1 MLLKKA
7 KRNSQMR
14 HIFSGG
20 IFITS
25 CLGTAILCDGVKA
38 IPSPLDIDAASIRV
52 SQEKIIINSPVELE
66 RTDRIL
72 TTNSFSTTEGLAD
85 SNLPSSLENKLEK
98 SSLDTLATEKT
109 GTIST
114 LEEWKANL
122 GTTRASQLLPAGDNN
137 SPEVEKWQA
146 QASTPVDT
154 NVSPELQRLRQEFLI
169 EEPQLRQQTL
179 SAKLAE
185 FVVTPSGSISTPSAF
200 GANFG
205 QIFGGF
211 GFQSRT
217 RFTNQADGG
226 LSLGGGL
233 GDPQKIVGLD
243 VTLAI
248 LSLFDDNA
256 GRGSFSFKIH
266 RSLPEGFAVALG
278 FENAINWGGTDG
290 GSSIYGVVSKFFQLT
305 ETTKEPFSQLTLS
318 LGVGGGRFRS
328 EGAIED
334 GVNSLGVFA
343 SAGLRIVE
351 PVSAIVEWSGQ
362 DLNAGISLIPF
373 QNIPLTV
380 NLAGA
385 DLTGNAGDGARFVM
399 SIGYNYFFPR

>member
-7 KRNSQMR
+7 KRNGRIR

-20 IFITS
+20 ILITS
-25 CLGTAILCDGVKA
+25 CLGTAILCDRVKA
-38 IPSPLDIDAASIRV
+38 LPSPLDIDAASIRV

-66 RTDRIL
+66 RTERVL

-85 SNLPSSLENKLEK
+85 SNLPSSLENKLGK

-109 GTIST
+109 RTIST
-114 LEEWKANL
+114 LEEWKGNL
-122 GTTRASQLLPAGDNN
+122 GTMQASQLLPAGDNN

-146 QASTPVDT
+146 QASTPVDP
-154 NVSPELQRLRQEFLI
+154 NISPELQRLRQDFLI
-169 EEPQLRQQTL
+169 EEPRTL
-179 SAKLAE
+179 SVKLAE
-185 FVVTPSGSISTPSAF
+185 FVVAPSASISTPIGF

-226 LSLGGGL
+226 LALGVGL
-233 GDPQKIVGLD
+233 GEPQKIVGLD

-248 LSLFDDNA
+248 LSLFGDNA

-278 FENAINWGGTDG
+278 FENAIRWGETDA
-290 GSSIYGVVSKFFQLT
+290 GSSIYGVVSKFFQFT
-305 ETTKEPFSQLTLS
+305 ETTEEPFSQLTLS

-373 QNIPLTV
+373 PKV
-380 NLAGA
+380 KPNLWP
-385 DLTGNAGDGARFVM
+385 N
-399 SIGYNYFFPR
+399 

>member
-14 HIFSGG
+14 QIFSGG

-25 CLGTAILCDGVKA
+25 CVGTAILCDGVKA
-38 IPSPLDIDAASIRV
+38 IPSPLDIDAAYIRV
-52 SQEKIIINSPVELE
+52 SQEKITINSPVELE
-66 RTDRIL
+66 ITERII

-122 GTTRASQLLPAGDNN
+122 GTMQASQLLPAGDNN

-169 EEPQLRQQTL
+169 EEPQTL

-185 FVVTPSGSISTPSAF
+185 VVVAPGASISTPIGF

-211 GFQSRT
+211 AFQSRT

-226 LSLGGGL
+226 LALGVGL
-233 GDPQKIVGLD
+233 GEPQKIVGLD
-243 VTLAI
+243 VTMAI
-248 LSLFDDNA
+248 LSLFGDNA

-278 FENAINWGGTDG
+278 FENAINWGGTDA
-290 GSSIYGVVSKFFQLT
+290 GSSIYGVVSKFFQFT
-305 ETTKEPFSQLTLS
+305 ETTAEPFSQLTLS

-373 QNIPLTV
+373 PKVPLTI

>member
-25 CLGTAILCDGVKA
+25 CVGTAILCDGVKA

-137 SPEVEKWQA
+137 SPEIEKWQA

-154 NVSPELQRLRQEFLI
+154 NVSPELQRLRQDFLI

-200 GANFG
+200 GATFG

-217 RFTNQADGG
+217 RFTNEADGG
-226 LSLGGGL
+226 LALGGGL

-266 RSLPEGFAVALG
+266 RSLPESFAVALG

-305 ETTKEPFSQLTLS
+305 KTTKEPFSQLTLS

-334 GVNSLGVFA
+334 GVNSVGVFA

-373 QNIPLTV
+373 PKIPLTV

>member
-14 HIFSGG
+14 QIFSGG

-25 CLGTAILCDGVKA
+25 CLGTAILCDRVKA
-38 IPSPLDIDAASIRV
+38 LPSPLDIDAASIRV

-66 RTDRIL
+66 RTERVL

-85 SNLPSSLENKLEK
+85 SNLPSSLENKLGK

-109 GTIST
+109 RTIST

-122 GTTRASQLLPAGDNN
+122 GTTQASQLSPVGVNN

-146 QASTPVDT
+146 QASTPVDP
-154 NVSPELQRLRQEFLI
+154 NISPELQRLRQDFLI
-169 EEPQLRQQTL
+169 EEPRTL
-179 SAKLAE
+179 SVKLAE
-185 FVVTPSGSISTPSAF
+185 FVVAPSASISTPIGF

-217 RFTNQADGG
+217 RFTNEADGG
-226 LSLGGGL
+226 LALGVGL
-233 GDPQKIVGLD
+233 GEPQKIVGLD
-243 VTLAI
+243 VTMAI
-248 LSLFDDNA
+248 LSLFGDNA

-278 FENAINWGGTDG
+278 FENAIRWGETDA
-290 GSSIYGVVSKFFQLT
+290 GSSIYGVVSKFFQFT
-305 ETTKEPFSQLTLS
+305 ETTEEPFSQLTLS

>member
-1 MLLKKA
+1 VLSKKA

-14 HIFSGG
+14 QIFSGG

-38 IPSPLDIDAASIRV
+38 LPSPLDIDDASIRV
-52 SQEKIIINSPVELE
+52 SQEKIIINSPVEVE
-66 RTDRIL
+66 RTERVL
-72 TTNSFSTTEGLAD
+72 TTNSFLTTEGLAD
-85 SNLPSSLENKLEK
+85 SNLPSPLENKLEK

-109 GTIST
+109 RTIST

-122 GTTRASQLLPAGDNN
+122 GTMQASQLLPAGDNN

-154 NVSPELQRLRQEFLI
+154 NVSPELQRLRQDFLI
-169 EEPQLRQQTL
+169 EEPQTL

-185 FVVTPSGSISTPSAF
+185 FVVTPSGSISTPSGF

-226 LSLGGGL
+226 LALGVGL
-233 GDPQKIVGLD
+233 GEPQKIVGLD

-248 LSLFDDNA
+248 LSLFGDNA

-290 GSSIYGVVSKFFQLT
+290 SSSIYGVVSKFFQLT

-373 QNIPLTV
+373 PKVPLTI

>member
-20 IFITS
+20 IFIAS
-25 CLGTAILCDGVKA
+25 CVGTAILGDGVKA
-38 IPSPLDIDAASIRV
+38 LPSPLDIEDASIRV
-52 SQEKIIINSPVELE
+52 SREKIIINSPVELE

-72 TTNSFSTTEGLAD
+72 TANSFSTTEGLAD
-85 SNLPSSLENKLEK
+85 SNLPSSLENKLGK

-109 GTIST
+109 RTIST

-122 GTTRASQLLPAGDNN
+122 GTTQASQLLPVGVNN

-146 QASTPVDT
+146 QASTPVDP
-154 NVSPELQRLRQEFLI
+154 NISPELQRLRQDFLI
-169 EEPQLRQQTL
+169 EEPKTL

-185 FVVTPSGSISTPSAF
+185 FVVAPSGSISTPIGF

-211 GFQSRT
+211 AFQSRT

-226 LSLGGGL
+226 LALGGGL

-248 LSLFDDNA
+248 LSLFGDNA

-278 FENAINWGGTDG
+278 FENAIRWGGTDA
-290 GSSIYGVVSKFFQLT
+290 GSSIYGVVSKFFQFT

-373 QNIPLTV
+373 PKVPLTV

>member
-1 MLLKKA
+1 MLSKKA

-25 CLGTAILCDGVKA
+25 CVGTAILCDGVKA
-38 IPSPLDIDAASIRV
+38 LPSPLDIDAASIRV

-66 RTDRIL
+66 RTERIL

-85 SNLPSSLENKLEK
+85 SNLPSSSENKLEK

-122 GTTRASQLLPAGDNN
+122 GTMQASQLLPAGDNN

-169 EEPQLRQQTL
+169 EEPKTL

-185 FVVTPSGSISTPSAF
+185 FVVAPSASISIPIGF

-211 GFQSRT
+211 AFQSRT

-226 LSLGGGL
+226 LALGVGVGE
-233 GDPQKIVGLD
+233 PQKIVGLD
-243 VTLAI
+243 VTMAI
-248 LSLFDDNA
+248 LSLFGDNA

-266 RSLPEGFAVALG
+266 RSLPEGFAIALG
-278 FENAINWGGTDG
+278 FENAINWGGTDA
-290 GSSIYGVVSKFFQLT
+290 GSSIYGVVSKFFQFT

-385 DLTGNAGDGARFVM
+385 DLTGNAGNGARFVM

>member
-1 MLLKKA
+1 ECLKKA
-7 KRNSQMR
+7 KRTSQKR

-20 IFITS
+20 NCITS
-25 CLGTAILCDGVKA
+25 FVGTAIICDGVKA

-66 RTDRIL
+66 RTERVL

-85 SNLPSSLENKLEK
+85 SNLPSSLENKPEK

-109 GTIST
+109 RTIST

-122 GTTRASQLLPAGDNN
+122 GTTQASQLLPAGDNN

-146 QASTPVDT
+146 QASTPVDP
-154 NVSPELQRLRQEFLI
+154 NISPELQRLRQEFLI

-200 GANFG
+200 GATFG

-226 LSLGGGL
+226 LALGGGL

-248 LSLFDDNA
+248 LSLFGDNA

-266 RSLPEGFAVALG
+266 RSLPESFAVALG

-290 GSSIYGVVSKFFQLT
+290 SSSIYGVVSKFFQLT
-305 ETTKEPFSQLTLS
+305 ETTEEPFSQLTLS

-373 QNIPLTV
+373 PKVPLTI

-385 DLTGNAGDGARFVM
+385 DLTGNAGDGARVVL
-399 SIGYNYFFPR
+399 SIGYHYCFPR

>member
-20 IFITS
+20 ILITS

-38 IPSPLDIDAASIRV
+38 LPSPLDIDAASIRV

-66 RTDRIL
+66 RTERVL

-85 SNLPSSLENKLEK
+85 SNLPSSLENKLGK

-109 GTIST
+109 RTIST

-122 GTTRASQLLPAGDNN
+122 GTTQASQLSPVGVNN

-146 QASTPVDT
+146 QASTPVDP
-154 NVSPELQRLRQEFLI
+154 NISPELQRLRQEFLI
-169 EEPQLRQQTL
+169 GEPQLTLQTL

-200 GANFG
+200 GATFG

-226 LSLGGGL
+226 LALGGGL

-248 LSLFDDNA
+248 LSLFGDNA

-266 RSLPEGFAVALG
+266 RSLPESFAVALG

-290 GSSIYGVVSKFFQLT
+290 SSSIYGVVSKFFQLT

>member
-1 MLLKKA
+1 MFLKKA
-7 KRNSQMR
+7 KRNGQIR

-25 CLGTAILCDGVKA
+25 CFGIAILCDGVKA
-38 IPSPLDIDAASIRV
+38 IPYPLDIDAASIRV
-52 SQEKIIINSPVELE
+52 SQEKITINSPVELE
-66 RTDRIL
+66 RTERVL

-85 SNLPSSLENKLEK
+85 SNLPSSLENKLGK

-109 GTIST
+109 RTIST
-114 LEEWKANL
+114 LEEWKGNL
-122 GTTRASQLLPAGDNN
+122 GTTQASQLLPAEDNN
-137 SPEVEKWQA
+137 SPEVGKWQA

-169 EEPQLRQQTL
+169 EEPQTL

-200 GANFG
+200 GATFG

-226 LSLGGGL
+226 LALGGGL

-248 LSLFDDNA
+248 LSLFGDNA

-278 FENAINWGGTDG
+278 FENAIHWGGTDA
-290 GSSIYGVVSKFFQLT
+290 GSSIYGVVSKFFQFT

-373 QNIPLTV
+373 PKVPLTV

>member
-1 MLLKKA
+1 VLSKKA
-7 KRNSQMR
+7 KRNNQMR
-14 HIFSGG
+14 QIFSGG

-38 IPSPLDIDAASIRV
+38 LPSPLDIDAASIRV
-52 SQEKIIINSPVELE
+52 SQEKITINSPVELE
-66 RTDRIL
+66 RTERVL
-72 TTNSFSTTEGLAD
+72 TTNSFLTTEGLAD
-85 SNLPSSLENKLEK
+85 RNLPSSSENKLEK
-98 SSLDTLATEKT
+98 SSRDTLATEKT
-109 GTIST
+109 RTIST
-114 LEEWKANL
+114 LEEWKGNL
-122 GTTRASQLLPAGDNN
+122 GTMQASQLLPAGDNN
-137 SPEVEKWQA
+137 SPEVKKWQA

-154 NVSPELQRLRQEFLI
+154 NVSPELQRLRQDFLI
-169 EEPQLRQQTL
+169 EEPKTL

-185 FVVTPSGSISTPSAF
+185 FVVAPAASISTPIGF

-226 LSLGGGL
+226 LALGVGL
-233 GDPQKIVGLD
+233 GEPQKIVGLD

-248 LSLFDDNA
+248 LSLFGDNA

-278 FENAINWGGTDG
+278 FENAIRWGGTDA
-290 GSSIYGVVSKFFQLT
+290 GSSIYGVVSKFFQFT

-373 QNIPLTV
+373 PKIPLTV

>member
-25 CLGTAILCDGVKA
+25 CVGTAILGDGVKA
-38 IPSPLDIDAASIRV
+38 LPSPLDIDAASIRV
-52 SQEKIIINSPVELE
+52 SQEKIIINSPVKLE
-66 RTDRIL
+66 RTERVL

-85 SNLPSSLENKLEK
+85 NNLPSSLENKLEK

-109 GTIST
+109 RTIAT

-122 GTTRASQLLPAGDNN
+122 GTMQASQLLPAGDNN

-154 NVSPELQRLRQEFLI
+154 NVSPELQRLRQDFLI
-169 EEPQLRQQTL
+169 EEPGTL

-185 FVVTPSGSISTPSAF
+185 FVVAPSASISTPIGF

-226 LSLGGGL
+226 LALGVGL
-233 GDPQKIVGLD
+233 GEPQKIVGLD

-248 LSLFDDNA
+248 LSLFGDNA

-278 FENAINWGGTDG
+278 FENAIRWGETDA

-373 QNIPLTV
+373 PKVPLTV

>member
-1 MLLKKA
+1 VLLKKA
-7 KRNSQMR
+7 KRNGRIR

-20 IFITS
+20 ILITS
-25 CLGTAILCDGVKA
+25 CVGTAILCDRVKA
-38 IPSPLDIDAASIRV
+38 LPSPLDIDAASIRV

-66 RTDRIL
+66 RRERVL
-72 TTNSFSTTEGLAD
+72 TTNSFSTTEGLTD
-85 SNLPSSLENKLEK
+85 SNLALSLENKPDK
-98 SSLDTLATEKT
+98 SSRDTLATEKT
-109 GTIST
+109 RTIST

-122 GTTRASQLLPAGDNN
+122 GTMQASQLLPAGDNS

-154 NVSPELQRLRQEFLI
+154 NVSPELQRLRQDFLI
-169 EEPQLRQQTL
+169 EEPKTL

-185 FVVTPSGSISTPSAF
+185 FVVAPSGSISTPIGF

-211 GFQSRT
+211 AFQSRT

-226 LSLGGGL
+226 LALGVGL
-233 GDPQKIVGLD
+233 GERQKIVGLD

-248 LSLFDDNA
+248 LSLFGDNA

-278 FENAINWGGTDG
+278 FENAIRWGGTDA
-290 GSSIYGVVSKFFQLT
+290 GSSIYGVVSKFFQFT

-373 QNIPLTV
+373 PKVPLTV

>member
-7 KRNSQMR
+7 KRNGRIR

-20 IFITS
+20 ILITS
-25 CLGTAILCDGVKA
+25 CVGTAILCDRVKA
-38 IPSPLDIDAASIRV
+38 LPSPLDIDAASIRV

-66 RTDRIL
+66 RTERVL

-122 GTTRASQLLPAGDNN
+122 GTMQASQLLPAGDNN

-169 EEPQLRQQTL
+169 EEPQTL

-185 FVVTPSGSISTPSAF
+185 VVVAPGASISTPIGF
-200 GANFG
+200 GASLG

-211 GFQSRT
+211 AFQSRT

-226 LSLGGGL
+226 LALGVGL
-233 GDPQKIVGLD
+233 GEPQKIVGLD
-243 VTLAI
+243 VTMAI
-248 LSLFDDNA
+248 LSLFGDNA

-278 FENAINWGGTDG
+278 FENAINWGGTDA
-290 GSSIYGVVSKFFQLT
+290 GSSIYGVVSKFFQFT

-373 QNIPLTV
+373 PKVPLTI

>member
-1 MLLKKA
+1 VLSKKA
-7 KRNSQMR
+7 KRNNQMR
-14 HIFSGG
+14 QIFSGG
-20 IFITS
+20 IFMAS

-38 IPSPLDIDAASIRV
+38 LPSPLDIDAASIRV

-66 RTDRIL
+66 RRERVL
-72 TTNSFSTTEGLAD
+72 TTNSFLTTEGLAD
-85 SNLPSSLENKLEK
+85 RNLPSPLENKLEK

-109 GTIST
+109 RTIST

-122 GTTRASQLLPAGDNN
+122 GTMQASQLLPAGDNN

-154 NVSPELQRLRQEFLI
+154 NVSPELQRLRQDFLI
-169 EEPQLRQQTL
+169 EEPQTL

-185 FVVTPSGSISTPSAF
+185 FVVTPSGSISTPSGF

-226 LSLGGGL
+226 LALGVGL
-233 GDPQKIVGLD
+233 GEPQKIVGLD

-248 LSLFDDNA
+248 LSLFGDNA

-278 FENAINWGGTDG
+278 FENAIRWGETDA
-290 GSSIYGVVSKFFQLT
+290 GSSIYGVVSKFFQFT
-305 ETTKEPFSQLTLS
+305 ETTEEPFSQLTLS

-373 QNIPLTV
+373 PKVPLTI

>member
-25 CLGTAILCDGVKA
+25 CVGTAILCDGVKA
-38 IPSPLDIDAASIRV
+38 LPSPLDIDAASIRV
-52 SQEKIIINSPVELE
+52 SQEKITINSPVELE
-66 RTDRIL
+66 RTERVL

-85 SNLPSSLENKLEK
+85 SNLPSSLENKLGK

-109 GTIST
+109 RTIST

-122 GTTRASQLLPAGDNN
+122 GTTQASQLLPAGDNN

-154 NVSPELQRLRQEFLI
+154 NVSPELQRLRQDFLI
-169 EEPQLRQQTL
+169 EEPKTL

-185 FVVTPSGSISTPSAF
+185 FVVAPSASISIPIGF

-226 LSLGGGL
+226 LALGVGL
-233 GDPQKIVGLD
+233 GEPQKIVGLD
-243 VTLAI
+243 VTMAI
-248 LSLFDDNA
+248 LSLFGDNA

-278 FENAINWGGTDG
+278 FENAINWGGTDA
-290 GSSIYGVVSKFFQLT
+290 GSSIYGVVSKFFQFT

-385 DLTGNAGDGARFVM
+385 DLTGNAGNGARFVM

>member
-1 MLLKKA
+1 MLFKKA

-14 HIFSGG
+14 QIFSGG

-25 CLGTAILCDGVKA
+25 CVGTAILCDGVKA
-38 IPSPLDIDAASIRV
+38 IPSPLDIDAAYIRV
-52 SQEKIIINSPVELE
+52 SQEKITINSPVELE

-122 GTTRASQLLPAGDNN
+122 GTTQASQLLPVGVNN

-146 QASTPVDT
+146 QASTPVDP
-154 NVSPELQRLRQEFLI
+154 NISPELQRLRQEFLI
-169 EEPQLRQQTL
+169 EEPQTL

-185 FVVTPSGSISTPSAF
+185 VVVAPSASISTPIGF

-226 LSLGGGL
+226 LALGVGL
-233 GDPQKIVGLD
+233 GEPQKIVGLD
-243 VTLAI
+243 VTMAI
-248 LSLFDDNA
+248 LSLFGDNA

-278 FENAINWGGTDG
+278 FENAINWGGTDA

-373 QNIPLTV
+373 PKVPLTI

>member
-14 HIFSGG
+14 QIFSGG

-25 CLGTAILCDGVKA
+25 CVGTAILCDGVKA
-38 IPSPLDIDAASIRV
+38 LPSPLDIDAASIRV
-52 SQEKIIINSPVELE
+52 SQEKITINSPVELE
-66 RTDRIL
+66 ITERII

-85 SNLPSSLENKLEK
+85 SNLPLSLENKLEK

-122 GTTRASQLLPAGDNN
+122 GTTQASQLLPAGGNN

-169 EEPQLRQQTL
+169 EEPKTL

-185 FVVTPSGSISTPSAF
+185 FVVAPSASISIPIGF

-211 GFQSRT
+211 AFQSRT

-226 LSLGGGL
+226 LALGVGL
-233 GDPQKIVGLD
+233 GEPQKIVGLD
-243 VTLAI
+243 VTMAI
-248 LSLFDDNA
+248 LSLFGDNA

-278 FENAINWGGTDG
+278 FENAINWGGTDA
-290 GSSIYGVVSKFFQLT
+290 GSSIYGVVSKFFQFT

-385 DLTGNAGDGARFVM
+385 DLTGNAGNGARFVM

>member
-7 KRNSQMR
+7 KRNGRIR

-20 IFITS
+20 ILITS

-38 IPSPLDIDAASIRV
+38 LPSPLDIDAASIRV

-66 RTDRIL
+66 RTERVL
-72 TTNSFSTTEGLAD
+72 TSNSFSTTEGLAD
-85 SNLPSSLENKLEK
+85 SNLPSSLENKLGK

-109 GTIST
+109 RTIST

-122 GTTRASQLLPAGDNN
+122 GTTQASQLLPVGVNN

-146 QASTPVDT
+146 QASTPVDP
-154 NVSPELQRLRQEFLI
+154 NISPELQRLRQDFLI
-169 EEPQLRQQTL
+169 EEPRTL
-179 SAKLAE
+179 SVKLAE
-185 FVVTPSGSISTPSAF
+185 FVVAPSASISTPIGF

-211 GFQSRT
+211 AFQSRT

-226 LSLGGGL
+226 LALGVGL
-233 GDPQKIVGLD
+233 GERQKIVGLD

-248 LSLFDDNA
+248 LSLFGDNA

-278 FENAINWGGTDG
+278 FENAIRWGGTDA
-290 GSSIYGVVSKFFQLT
+290 GSSIYGVVSKFFQFT
-305 ETTKEPFSQLTLS
+305 ETTEEPLSQLTLS

-362 DLNAGISLIPF
+362 DLNAGISLMPF
-373 QNIPLTV
+373 PKVPLTI

>member
-1 MLLKKA
+1 MLSKKA

-25 CLGTAILCDGVKA
+25 CVGTAILCDGVKA
-38 IPSPLDIDAASIRV
+38 LPSPLDIDAASIRV
-52 SQEKIIINSPVELE
+52 SQEKITINSPVELE
-66 RTDRIL
+66 RTERVL

-85 SNLPSSLENKLEK
+85 SNLPLSLENKLEK

-122 GTTRASQLLPAGDNN
+122 GTTQASQLLPAGDNN

-169 EEPQLRQQTL
+169 EEPKTL

-185 FVVTPSGSISTPSAF
+185 FVVAPSASISIPIGF

-211 GFQSRT
+211 AFQSRT

-226 LSLGGGL
+226 LALGVGVGE
-233 GDPQKIVGLD
+233 PQKIVGLD
-243 VTLAI
+243 VTMAI
-248 LSLFDDNA
+248 LSLFGDNA

-266 RSLPEGFAVALG
+266 RSLPEGFAIALG
-278 FENAINWGGTDG
+278 FENAINWGGTDA
-290 GSSIYGVVSKFFQLT
+290 GSSIYGVVSKFFQFT
-305 ETTKEPFSQLTLS
+305 ETTKEPFSQVRVYELLNRSRPLS
-318 LGVGGGRFRS
+318 NGRVK
-328 EGAIED
+328 I
-334 GVNSLGVFA
+334 
-343 SAGLRIVE
+343 
-351 PVSAIVEWSGQ
+351 
-362 DLNAGISLIPF
+362 
-373 QNIPLTV
+373 
-380 NLAGA
+380 
-385 DLTGNAGDGARFVM
+385 
-399 SIGYNYFFPR
+399 

>member
-1 MLLKKA
+1 MLSKKA
-7 KRNSQMR
+7 KRNNQMR
-14 HIFSGG
+14 QIFSGG
-20 IFITS
+20 IFMAS

-66 RTDRIL
+66 RRERVL

-85 SNLPSSLENKLEK
+85 RNLPSPLENKLEK

-109 GTIST
+109 RTIST
-114 LEEWKANL
+114 LEEWKGNL
-122 GTTRASQLLPAGDNN
+122 GTMQASQLLPAGDNN

-154 NVSPELQRLRQEFLI
+154 NVSPELQRLRQDFLI
-169 EEPQLRQQTL
+169 EEPKTL
-179 SAKLAE
+179 SVKLAE
-185 FVVTPSGSISTPSAF
+185 FVVAPSASISTPIGF

-226 LSLGGGL
+226 LALGVGL
-233 GDPQKIVGLD
+233 GEPQKIVGLD
-243 VTLAI
+243 VTMAI
-248 LSLFDDNA
+248 LSLFGDNA

-278 FENAINWGGTDG
+278 FENAIRWGETDA
-290 GSSIYGVVSKFFQLT
+290 GSSIYGVVSKFFQFT
-305 ETTKEPFSQLTLS
+305 ETTEEPFSQLTLS

-373 QNIPLTV
+373 PKVPLTI

>member
-52 SQEKIIINSPVELE
+52 SQEKITINSPVELE

-226 LSLGGGL
+226 LALGGGL

-248 LSLFDDNA
+248 LSLFGDNA

-334 GVNSLGVFA
+334 GVNSVGVFA

>member
-1 MLLKKA
+1 VLLKKA

-14 HIFSGG
+14 QIFSGG

-25 CLGTAILCDGVKA
+25 CVGTAILCDGVKA
-38 IPSPLDIDAASIRV
+38 IPSPLDIDAAYIRV
-52 SQEKIIINSPVELE
+52 SQEKITINSPVELE
-66 RTDRIL
+66 ITERII

-122 GTTRASQLLPAGDNN
+122 GTMQASQLLPAGDNN

-146 QASTPVDT
+146 QPSTPVDT

-169 EEPQLRQQTL
+169 EEPQTL

-185 FVVTPSGSISTPSAF
+185 VVVAPGASISTPIGF

-211 GFQSRT
+211 AFQSRT

-226 LSLGGGL
+226 LALGVGL
-233 GDPQKIVGLD
+233 GEPQKIVGLD
-243 VTLAI
+243 VTMAI
-248 LSLFDDNA
+248 LSLFGDNA

-278 FENAINWGGTDG
+278 FENAINWGGTDA
-290 GSSIYGVVSKFFQLT
+290 GSSIYGVVSKFFQFT
-305 ETTKEPFSQLTLS
+305 ETTEEPLSQLTLS

-362 DLNAGISLIPF
+362 DLNAGISLMPF
-373 QNIPLTV
+373 PKVPLTI

>member
-1 MLLKKA
+1 VLSKKA

-20 IFITS
+20 ILITS
-25 CLGTAILCDGVKA
+25 CVGTAILCDRVKA
-38 IPSPLDIDAASIRV
+38 LPSPLDIDAASIRV

-66 RTDRIL
+66 RTERVL

-122 GTTRASQLLPAGDNN
+122 GTMQASQLLPAGDNN

-169 EEPQLRQQTL
+169 EEPQTL

-185 FVVTPSGSISTPSAF
+185 VVVAPGASISTPIGF
-200 GANFG
+200 GASLG

-211 GFQSRT
+211 AFQSRT

-226 LSLGGGL
+226 LALGVGL
-233 GDPQKIVGLD
+233 GEPQKIVGLD
-243 VTLAI
+243 VTMAI
-248 LSLFDDNA
+248 LSLFGDNA

-278 FENAINWGGTDG
+278 FENAINWGGTDA
-290 GSSIYGVVSKFFQLT
+290 GSSIYGVVSKFFQFT

-373 QNIPLTV
+373 PKVPLTI

>member
-1 MLLKKA
+1 
-7 KRNSQMR
+7 MR

-25 CLGTAILCDGVKA
+25 CVGTAILCDGVKA

-122 GTTRASQLLPAGDNN
+122 GTMQASQLFPAGGNN

-169 EEPQLRQQTL
+169 EEPQTL

-185 FVVTPSGSISTPSAF
+185 VVVAPGASISTPIGF
-200 GANFG
+200 GASLG

>member
-1 MLLKKA
+1 MLSKKA
-7 KRNSQMR
+7 KRNNQMR
-14 HIFSGG
+14 QIFSGG
-20 IFITS
+20 IFMAS

-38 IPSPLDIDAASIRV
+38 LPSPLDIDAASIRV

-66 RTDRIL
+66 RTERVL

-85 SNLPSSLENKLEK
+85 RNLPSPLENKLEK

-109 GTIST
+109 RTIST
-114 LEEWKANL
+114 LEEWKGNL
-122 GTTRASQLLPAGDNN
+122 GTMQASQLLPAGDNN

-169 EEPQLRQQTL
+169 EEPQTL

-226 LSLGGGL
+226 LALGVGL
-233 GDPQKIVGLD
+233 GEPQKIVGLD

-248 LSLFDDNA
+248 LSLFGDNA

-290 GSSIYGVVSKFFQLT
+290 SSSIYGVVSKFFQLT

-373 QNIPLTV
+373 PKVPLTV

>member
-52 SQEKIIINSPVELE
+52 SQEKITINSPVELE

-200 GANFG
+200 GATFG

-226 LSLGGGL
+226 LALGGGL

-266 RSLPEGFAVALG
+266 RSLPESFAVALG

-305 ETTKEPFSQLTLS
+305 KTTKEPFSQLTLS

-334 GVNSLGVFA
+334 GVNSVGVFA

>member
-14 HIFSGG
+14 HLFSGG
-20 IFITS
+20 VFITS
-25 CLGTAILCDGVKA
+25 CVGTAILCDGVKA
-38 IPSPLDIDAASIRV
+38 LPYPLDIDAAYIRV
-52 SQEKIIINSPVELE
+52 SQEKITINSPVELE
-66 RTDRIL
+66 RTERVL

-122 GTTRASQLLPAGDNN
+122 GTMQASQLLPAGDNN

-169 EEPQLRQQTL
+169 EEPQTL

-185 FVVTPSGSISTPSAF
+185 VVVAPGASISTPIGF

-211 GFQSRT
+211 AFQSRT

-226 LSLGGGL
+226 LALGVGL
-233 GDPQKIVGLD
+233 GEPQKIVGLD
-243 VTLAI
+243 VTMAI
-248 LSLFDDNA
+248 LSLFGDNA

-278 FENAINWGGTDG
+278 FENAINWGGTDA
-290 GSSIYGVVSKFFQLT
+290 GSSIYGVVSKFFQFT

-373 QNIPLTV
+373 PKVPLTI

>member
-1 MLLKKA
+1 MLSKKA
-7 KRNSQMR
+7 KRNNQMR
-14 HIFSGG
+14 QIFSGG

-38 IPSPLDIDAASIRV
+38 LPSPLDIDAASIRV

-66 RTDRIL
+66 RRERVL
-72 TTNSFSTTEGLAD
+72 TTNSFLTTEGLAD
-85 SNLPSSLENKLEK
+85 RNLPSPLENKLEK

-109 GTIST
+109 RTIST
-114 LEEWKANL
+114 LEEWKGNL
-122 GTTRASQLLPAGDNN
+122 GTMQASQLLPAGDNN

-146 QASTPVDT
+146 QASTPVDP
-154 NVSPELQRLRQEFLI
+154 NISPELQRLRQDFLI
-169 EEPQLRQQTL
+169 EEPRTL

-185 FVVTPSGSISTPSAF
+185 FVVAPGASISTPIGF
-200 GANFG
+200 GASLG

-211 GFQSRT
+211 AFQSRT

-226 LSLGGGL
+226 LALGVGL
-233 GDPQKIVGLD
+233 GEPQKIVGLD
-243 VTLAI
+243 VTMAI
-248 LSLFDDNA
+248 LSLFGDNA

-278 FENAINWGGTDG
+278 FENAINWGGTDA
-290 GSSIYGVVSKFFQLT
+290 GSSIYGVVSKFFQFT

-373 QNIPLTV
+373 PKVPLTI

>member
-14 HIFSGG
+14 QIFSGG
-20 IFITS
+20 IFIAS

-38 IPSPLDIDAASIRV
+38 LPSPLDIDAASIRV

-66 RTDRIL
+66 RTERVL

-85 SNLPSSLENKLEK
+85 SNLALSLENKLEK

-122 GTTRASQLLPAGDNN
+122 GTMQASQLLPAGDNN

-169 EEPQLRQQTL
+169 EEPQTL

-185 FVVTPSGSISTPSAF
+185 VVVAPGASISTPIGF
-200 GANFG
+200 GASLG

-211 GFQSRT
+211 AFQSRT

-226 LSLGGGL
+226 LALGVGL
-233 GDPQKIVGLD
+233 GEPQKIVGLD
-243 VTLAI
+243 VTMAI
-248 LSLFDDNA
+248 LSLFGDNA

-278 FENAINWGGTDG
+278 FENAINWGGTDA
-290 GSSIYGVVSKFFQLT
+290 GSSIYGVVSKFFQFT

-373 QNIPLTV
+373 PKIPLTV

>member
-1 MLLKKA
+1 MA
-7 KRNSQMR
+7 
-14 HIFSGG
+14 
-20 IFITS
+20 S

-38 IPSPLDIDAASIRV
+38 LPSPLDIDDASIRV

-66 RTDRIL
+66 RTERVL
-72 TTNSFSTTEGLAD
+72 TTNSFLTTEGLAD
-85 SNLPSSLENKLEK
+85 SNLPSPLENKLEK

-109 GTIST
+109 RTIST

-122 GTTRASQLLPAGDNN
+122 GTMQASQLLPAGDNN

-169 EEPQLRQQTL
+169 EEPQTL

-226 LSLGGGL
+226 LALGGGL

-248 LSLFDDNA
+248 LSLFGDNA

-266 RSLPEGFAVALG
+266 RSLPESFAVALG

-290 GSSIYGVVSKFFQLT
+290 SSSIYGVVSKFFQLT

-373 QNIPLTV
+373 PKVPLTI

>member
-1 MLLKKA
+1 VLLKKA

-14 HIFSGG
+14 QIFSGG

-25 CLGTAILCDGVKA
+25 CVGTAILCDGVKA

-52 SQEKIIINSPVELE
+52 SREKIIINSPVELE
-66 RTDRIL
+66 RTERVL

-122 GTTRASQLLPAGDNN
+122 GTMQASQLLPAGDNN

-154 NVSPELQRLRQEFLI
+154 NVSPELQRLRQDFLI
-169 EEPQLRQQTL
+169 EEPQTL

-200 GANFG
+200 GATFG

-226 LSLGGGL
+226 LALGGGL

-248 LSLFDDNA
+248 LSLFGDNA

-266 RSLPEGFAVALG
+266 RSLPESFAVALG

-290 GSSIYGVVSKFFQLT
+290 SSSIYGVVSKFFQLT

-373 QNIPLTV
+373 PKVPLTI

>member
-14 HIFSGG
+14 HLFSGG
-20 IFITS
+20 VFIAS
-25 CLGTAILCDGVKA
+25 CVGTAILCDGVKA
-38 IPSPLDIDAASIRV
+38 IPSPLDIDAAYIRV
-52 SQEKIIINSPVELE
+52 SQEKITINSPVELE
-66 RTDRIL
+66 RTERVL

-169 EEPQLRQQTL
+169 EEPQTL

-185 FVVTPSGSISTPSAF
+185 VVVAPGASISTPIGF

-211 GFQSRT
+211 AFQSRT

-226 LSLGGGL
+226 LALGVGL
-233 GDPQKIVGLD
+233 GEPQKIVGLD
-243 VTLAI
+243 VTMAI
-248 LSLFDDNA
+248 LSLFGDNA

-278 FENAINWGGTDG
+278 FENAINWGGTDA
-290 GSSIYGVVSKFFQLT
+290 GSSIYGVVSKFFQFT
-305 ETTKEPFSQLTLS
+305 ETTAEPFSQLTLS

-373 QNIPLTV
+373 PKVPLTI

>member
-14 HIFSGG
+14 QIFSGG
-20 IFITS
+20 IFITY

-66 RTDRIL
+66 RTERVL

-85 SNLPSSLENKLEK
+85 SNLALSLENKLEK

-122 GTTRASQLLPAGDNN
+122 GTMQASQLLPAGDNN

-154 NVSPELQRLRQEFLI
+154 NVSPELQRLRQDFLI
-169 EEPQLRQQTL
+169 EEPKTL
-179 SAKLAE
+179 SVKLAE
-185 FVVTPSGSISTPSAF
+185 FVVAPSASISTPIGF

-226 LSLGGGL
+226 LALGVGL
-233 GDPQKIVGLD
+233 GEPQKIVGLD

-248 LSLFDDNA
+248 LSLFGDNA

-278 FENAINWGGTDG
+278 FENAIRWGETDA
-290 GSSIYGVVSKFFQLT
+290 GSSIYGVVSKFFQFT
-305 ETTKEPFSQLTLS
+305 ETTEEPFSQLTLS

-373 QNIPLTV
+373 PKVPLTI

>member
-1 MLLKKA
+1 VLLKKA

-14 HIFSGG
+14 QIFSGG
-20 IFITS
+20 IFITY

-66 RTDRIL
+66 RTERVL

-85 SNLPSSLENKLEK
+85 SNLALSLENKLEK

-122 GTTRASQLLPAGDNN
+122 GTMQASQLLPAGDNN

-154 NVSPELQRLRQEFLI
+154 NVSPELQRLRQDFLI
-169 EEPQLRQQTL
+169 EEPKTL
-179 SAKLAE
+179 SVKLAE
-185 FVVTPSGSISTPSAF
+185 FVVAPSASISTPIGF

-226 LSLGGGL
+226 LALGVGL
-233 GDPQKIVGLD
+233 GEPQKIVGLD

-248 LSLFDDNA
+248 LSLFGDNA

-278 FENAINWGGTDG
+278 FENAIRWGETDA
-290 GSSIYGVVSKFFQLT
+290 GSSIYGVVSKFFQFT
-305 ETTKEPFSQLTLS
+305 ETTEEPFSQLTLS

-373 QNIPLTV
+373 PKVPLTI

>member
-1 MLLKKA
+1 MA
-7 KRNSQMR
+7 
-14 HIFSGG
+14 
-20 IFITS
+20 S

-38 IPSPLDIDAASIRV
+38 LPSPLDIDAASIRV

-66 RTDRIL
+66 RRERVL
-72 TTNSFSTTEGLAD
+72 TTNSFLTTEGLAD
-85 SNLPSSLENKLEK
+85 SNLPSPLENKLEK

-109 GTIST
+109 RTIST

-122 GTTRASQLLPAGDNN
+122 GTMQASQLLPAGDNN

-146 QASTPVDT
+146 QASTPVDP
-154 NVSPELQRLRQEFLI
+154 NISPELQRLRQDFLI
-169 EEPQLRQQTL
+169 EEPRTL

-185 FVVTPSGSISTPSAF
+185 FVVAPSASISTPIGF

-226 LSLGGGL
+226 LALGVGL
-233 GDPQKIVGLD
+233 GEPQKIVGLD

-248 LSLFDDNA
+248 LSLFGDNA

-266 RSLPEGFAVALG
+266 RSLPESFAVALG

-290 GSSIYGVVSKFFQLT
+290 SSSIYGVVSKFFQLT

-373 QNIPLTV
+373 PKVPLTV

-385 DLTGNAGDGARFVM
+385 DLIGNAGDGARFVM

>member
-1 MLLKKA
+1 VLLKKA

-14 HIFSGG
+14 QIFSGG
-20 IFITS
+20 VFIAS
-25 CLGTAILCDGVKA
+25 CVGTAILCDGVKA
-38 IPSPLDIDAASIRV
+38 LPSPLDIDDASIRV

-66 RTDRIL
+66 RTERVL

-85 SNLPSSLENKLEK
+85 SNLALSLENKLEK

-122 GTTRASQLLPAGDNN
+122 GTMQASQLLPAGDNN

-169 EEPQLRQQTL
+169 EEPKTL
-179 SAKLAE
+179 SVKLAE
-185 FVVTPSGSISTPSAF
+185 FVVAPSASISIPIGF

-211 GFQSRT
+211 AFQSRT

-226 LSLGGGL
+226 LALGVGL
-233 GDPQKIVGLD
+233 GEPQKIVGLD
-243 VTLAI
+243 VTMAI
-248 LSLFDDNA
+248 LSLFGDNA

-278 FENAINWGGTDG
+278 FENAINWGGTDA
-290 GSSIYGVVSKFFQLT
+290 GSSIYGVVSKFFQFT

-373 QNIPLTV
+373 PKIPLTV

>member
-1 MLLKKA
+1 MLSKKA

-25 CLGTAILCDGVKA
+25 CVGTAILCDGVKA
-38 IPSPLDIDAASIRV
+38 LPSPLDIDAASIRV

-66 RTDRIL
+66 RTERIL

-85 SNLPSSLENKLEK
+85 SNLPSSSENKLEK

-122 GTTRASQLLPAGDNN
+122 GTMQASQLLPAGDNN

-169 EEPQLRQQTL
+169 EEPKTL

-185 FVVTPSGSISTPSAF
+185 FVVAPSASISIPIGF

-211 GFQSRT
+211 AFQSRT

-226 LSLGGGL
+226 LALGVGL
-233 GDPQKIVGLD
+233 GEPQKIVGLD
-243 VTLAI
+243 VTMAI
-248 LSLFDDNA
+248 LSLFGDNA

-266 RSLPEGFAVALG
+266 RSLPEGFAIALG
-278 FENAINWGGTDG
+278 FENAINWGGTDA
-290 GSSIYGVVSKFFQLT
+290 GSSIYGVVSKFFQFT